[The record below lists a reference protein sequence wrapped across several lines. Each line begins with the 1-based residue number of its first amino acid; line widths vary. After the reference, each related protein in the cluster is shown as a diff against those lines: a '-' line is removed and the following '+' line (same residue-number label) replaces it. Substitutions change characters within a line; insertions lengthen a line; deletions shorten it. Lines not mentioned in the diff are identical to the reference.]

1 MHAQS
6 CNYKE
11 TVVLVVE
18 VLDGNKPSHET
29 DAFDCFVNEWVYEF
43 INRAQ
48 PSVRGTGTNPLE
60 EAVCL
65 HSKYFPSFI
74 EFKYQLD
81 V

>member
-29 DAFDCFVNEWVYEF
+29 DALTVLWMNGCTSSSIGHNLL
-43 INRAQ
+43 
-48 PSVRGTGTNPLE
+48 LE
-60 EAVCL
+60 EREQIHLKKLFAYTL
-65 HSKYFPSFI
+65 KYFPSFI